1 MDFVWVQIALG
12 RFPQNIDCEDLCWCG
27 HDPEQDPK
35 TIIRVKS
42 DDSETL
48 AEWEASAR
56 AAKWESEKGN
66 DNDDGSALV
75 CAAVSRG
82 SQQAQRTLSALE
94 SVLGTHVMKVVR
106 GAMLAAASRRSACM
120 LQDCAH
126 GLFRQV

>member
-1 MDFVWVQIALG
+1 MIRWILLQIALG
-12 RFPQNIDCEDLCWCG
+12 RVPQNVECEGLCGCG

-42 DDSETL
+42 EDSETL

-56 AAKWESEKGN
+56 AAKWESDKGN
-66 DNDDGSALV
+66 ENDDGSALV

-94 SVLGTHVMKVVR
+94 SVLGTHVMQVVR
-106 GAMLAAASRRSACM
+106 GVMLPAASR
-120 LQDCAH
+120 
-126 GLFRQV
+126 